1 MAILV
6 QALVLIAI
14 IGVGV
19 GIKRIGWVR
28 AQDFPIFSNI
38 VLKITLPCALATS
51 FDEARIHTSLLA
63 IVAVG
68 VVVNLAQQVA
78 GHLIGRRHGRSEQAF
93 AVLNIGTYN
102 MGAFAV
108 PYLGGF
114 LGPQAIVIASLFD
127 VGNAIVG
134 AGIGYAWAMS
144 LAHSEARVSARTFLR
159 QIFSSVIFVT
169 YLLLLALKLLDLRL
183 PGPILQFTATVGAA
197 NTFLAMLMIGI
208 GLEVHLHRD
217 KVRSALRYLGVRYA
231 FAIGF
236 ALTVWF
242 LLPFEP
248 AIRVV
253 IVTVLFAPIASMTP
267 GFTSEAGG
275 DVERSAFMVSAS
287 ILVGLVAMPALLLL
301 LR

>member
-51 FDEARIHTSLLA
+51 FDEARIDTSLLA

-78 GHLIGRRHGRSEQAF
+78 GHLIGRCHGRSEQAF

-102 MGAFAV
+102 MGAFAI

-159 QIFSSVIFVT
+159 QMFSSVIFVT

-183 PGPILQFTATVGAA
+183 PA
-197 NTFLAMLMIGI
+197 
-208 GLEVHLHRD
+208 
-217 KVRSALRYLGVRYA
+217 RSCSSRRPSGR
-231 FAIGF
+231 
-236 ALTVWF
+236 
-242 LLPFEP
+242 P
-248 AIRVV
+248 
-253 IVTVLFAPIASMTP
+253 TP
-267 GFTSEAGG
+267 SS
-275 DVERSAFMVSAS
+275 RCS
-287 ILVGLVAMPALLLL
+287 
-301 LR
+301 